1 MSVERAREIDRSPT
15 RVGSALALSAGAL
28 ALAPGASTVGAGVLV
43 GALGLLSLLNGLL
56 FARRGL
62 VTLGSTLLV
71 AGVLVAGVEG
81 ASTLLVLWGVVAGVF
96 AWDVGQN
103 ALCLG
108 EQLGHEAETVRA
120 ELLHAGS
127 SAAVG
132 LGTAALGYGVYLVGT
147 GGRPVAAVVL
157 LLFAAAALVAAL
169 S

>member
-1 MSVERAREIDRSPT
+1 MSGVEIDRSPT
-15 RVGSALALSAGAL
+15 RVGSALALAAGAL
-28 ALAPGASTVGAGVLV
+28 ALAPGVSTVGAGVLV
-43 GALGLLSLLNGLL
+43 GAVGLLALFNGLL

-81 ASTLLVLWGVVAGVF
+81 APTLLVLSGVVAGVF

-103 ALCLG
+103 ALELG
-108 EQLGHEAETVRA
+108 EQLGREAETARV
-120 ELLHAGS
+120 ELLHAGT

-132 LGTAALGYGVYLVGT
+132 LATAGLAYGVSLVGV

-169 S
+169 T